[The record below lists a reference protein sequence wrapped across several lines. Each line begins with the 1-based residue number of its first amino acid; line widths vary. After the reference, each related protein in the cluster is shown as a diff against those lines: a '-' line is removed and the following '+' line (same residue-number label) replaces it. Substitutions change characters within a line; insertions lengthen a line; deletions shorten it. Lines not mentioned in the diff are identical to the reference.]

1 MKCGEG
7 ERFVPVLKHRIF
19 RWFPNSGL
27 VRANTA
33 GAKNM
38 ASSSGCAMS
47 RQIRLF
53 CSRGKDRMNG
63 EELVDER
70 VQKRKTAAM
79 PTAIAGQLKE
89 GAMSA
94 CGVKRRR
101 IELVDSRERWS
112 LLCRCSQLRVK
123 ARDVV
128 TILRPGEGNATVYGR
143 GGSWSCGSR
152 PAKSQEL

>member
-1 MKCGEG
+1 MKGRFLEFFFADVAEAVCVACERRFKVSLYSLSARMLRICGE
-7 ERFVPVLKHRIF
+7 EWSIPVLKHRIF
-19 RWFPNSGL
+19 RWFPSSGL

-38 ASSSGCAMS
+38 ASSSGCAMR

-79 PTAIAGQLKE
+79 ATTIAGQLKE
-89 GAMSA
+89 GAMSI
-94 CGVKRRR
+94 CGVKKRGV
-101 IELVDSRERWS
+101 ELVDG
-112 LLCRCSQLRVK
+112 RV
-123 ARDVV
+123 
-128 TILRPGEGNATVYGR
+128 
-143 GGSWSCGSR
+143 C
-152 PAKSQEL
+152 